1 MSSAGAEALLRVE
14 GLSLAFAGLVALDD
28 VSFEVRPGELFAI
41 IGPNGAGKTSIFNC
55 LCGVYRPAAGR
66 ITFDGRDL
74 LRLRRHEIAAAG
86 IARTFQNVELFPHLT
101 VVDNLML
108 GRHHLMRTG
117 VLAGAA
123 FVGPAR
129 REEVLHRAHVE
140 RIVEFLE
147 IEAIRD
153 QTVATLPYGKQKRV
167 ELGRALAMEPKLLL
181 LDEPVSGMNLE
192 ETEDMAR
199 FILDI
204 KEELGIAQVLV
215 DHDMGMVMD
224 IADRIM
230 ALDFGRRIAEGTP
243 REIQDDPEV
252 VRAYLGED
260 TFRVPAEVTPR

>member
-1 MSSAGAEALLRVE
+1 MSTAAGPLLEVR
-14 GLSLAFAGLVALDD
+14 GLRLAFAGLVALDD
-28 VSFEVRPGELFAI
+28 VSFDVQPGELFAI

-55 LCGVYRPAAGR
+55 LCRVYRPGAGQ
-66 ITFDGRDL
+66 ITFDGQDL
-74 LRLRRHEIAAAG
+74 LRRPRHEIAAAG

-101 VVDNLML
+101 VIDNLML

-117 VLAGAA
+117 VISGAVFAGQ
-123 FVGPAR
+123 AR
-129 REEVLHRAHVE
+129 REEVAHRAHVE

-153 QTVATLPYGKQKRV
+153 QRVATLPYGKQKRV

-204 KEELGIAQVLV
+204 KEELGIAQLLV

-230 ALDFGRRIAEGTP
+230 ALDFGRRIAIGTP
-243 REIQDDPEV
+243 REIQDDPRV
-252 VRAYLGED
+252 IQAYLGSD
-260 TFRVPAEVTPR
+260 TFAVAAEGAAT

>member
-1 MSSAGAEALLRVE
+1 VE
-14 GLSLAFAGLVALDD
+14 GLRLAFAGLVALDD

-55 LCGVYRPAAGR
+55 LCRVYRPAAGR

-129 REEVLHRAHVE
+129 REEVLHRAAVE

-153 QTVATLPYGKQKRV
+153 QIVATLPYGKQKRV

-204 KEELGIAQVLV
+204 REELGIAQLLV

-230 ALDFGRRIAEGTP
+230 ALDFGRRIALGTP
-243 REIQDDPEV
+243 REIQDDPKV
-252 VRAYLGED
+252 VRAYLGD
-260 TFRVPAEVTPR
+260 GSFAIPAGVTPG

>member
-1 MSSAGAEALLRVE
+1 MSSSGVPLLQVD

-55 LCGVYRPAAGR
+55 LCGVSRPAAGR

-74 LRLRRHEIAAAG
+74 LRLRRHEIAPAG
-86 IARTFQNVELFPHLT
+86 IARTFQNVELFPHLS
-101 VVDNLML
+101 VIDNLML

-123 FVGPAR
+123 FVGPAH
-129 REEVLHRAHVE
+129 REEIAHRAHVE

-204 KEELGIAQVLV
+204 KEELGIAQLLV

-230 ALDFGRRIAEGTP
+230 ALDFGKRIAVGTP
-243 REIQDDPEV
+243 REIQDHPEV
-252 VRAYLGED
+252 IRAYLGAD
-260 TFRVPAEVTPR
+260 TFAIPAEVTPT